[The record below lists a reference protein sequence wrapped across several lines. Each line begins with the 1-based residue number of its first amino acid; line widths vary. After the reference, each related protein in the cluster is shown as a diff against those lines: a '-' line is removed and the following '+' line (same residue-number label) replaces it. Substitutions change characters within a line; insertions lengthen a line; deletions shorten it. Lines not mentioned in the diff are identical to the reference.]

1 MKLKVNNFLNKYQKE
16 ILLFLIVVLL
26 SLLSFALGYIVA
38 KQELKE
44 PLRIEKE
51 TTLKLNYI

>member
-26 SLLSFALGYIVA
+26 SLLSFALGYIIA